1 MIDAGMEFFKIKKLL
16 TKNPKLL
23 KDDPVLSL
31 DYFKIINLIK
41 RKRLLEETS
50 DHYNAEDQV
59 NTVWNDPTLL
69 ERKQSERERIEFE
82 RYTKN

>member
-1 MIDAGMEFFKIKKLL
+1 LIDAGMEFFKIKKLL

-59 NTVWNDPTLL
+59 NTVWNDPTLI

>member
-31 DYFKIINLIK
+31 DYFKVINLIK

-50 DHYNAEDQV
+50 DHFNAEDQV

-69 ERKQSERERIEFE
+69 
-82 RYTKN
+82 